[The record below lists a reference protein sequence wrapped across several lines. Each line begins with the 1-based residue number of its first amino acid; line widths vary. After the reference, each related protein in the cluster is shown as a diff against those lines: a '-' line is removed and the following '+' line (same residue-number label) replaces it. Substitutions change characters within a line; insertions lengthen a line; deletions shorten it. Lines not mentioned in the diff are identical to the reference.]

1 MENRRRR
8 LRWRVRDETCTG
20 IDGRV
25 RERWKKVYGDWEMED
40 DDVENDRE
48 KERRRLICLVAGRR
62 VQTLSIVIR
71 EPRKE
76 RTGVIKVSGVVHDE

>member
-1 MENRRRR
+1 
-8 LRWRVRDETCTG
+8 
-20 IDGRV
+20 
-25 RERWKKVYGDWEMED
+25 MED